1 MNRLTLLLSLLI
13 LSCTTHEHAQKEPSM
28 EAVYE
33 DMDIITVKE
42 DGRIFFQNQEMTFE
56 QINKLRTKS
65 IIGIKAYPQTSY
77 QDFIKVVRYAERT
90 GRRIGTNIILI
101 SIIENK

>member
-1 MNRLTLLLSLLI
+1 MNKLTLLLSLLI
-13 LSCTTHEHAQKEPSM
+13 LSCTTHEHAQKEPS
-28 EAVYE
+28 EAVMYE

-56 QINKLRTKS
+56 QINKLRTKA

-90 GRRIGTNIILI
+90 GRRIGTNIKLI
-101 SIIENK
+101 PVIENK